1 MAASTPHSASC
12 FYTFDRAVHTVTL
25 GEPPQPDLHLP
36 EALVQDLWKTQRFD
50 HSALAT
56 YRGEPIHI
64 LHPGRL
70 NTESGP
76 DFTAAR
82 LRIGEMEWAGDVE
95 IHLSSSGWQAHRH
108 DRDDRYSSVVLHVVL
123 HADLHTGCL
132 HRADGTTLPEL
143 VLYPHLETPLR
154 RLLHQFYTT
163 SRRDILC
170 AAQWNQVPEAVKNS
184 FIHQLARERLES
196 KKQELARRCGDASEL
211 ERLLQERVYAGL
223 GYANN
228 AEPMSMLARRLPLST
243 LRSYED
249 PTDLEAL
256 HFGTAGLLPTPED
269 LLESDRSTAD
279 YAVHLKER
287 FHRLNQQLER
297 RPMER
302 TLWQFF
308 RLRPANFPTL
318 RIAQASAL
326 LHPGSLLH
334 HDPLERLSEAFIQP
348 RPKRALRALFNVRLP
363 DFWHTHL
370 HLHKTTKPY
379 NPAIGKSRTD
389 TLLVNAAAPVMLQYA
404 RQKGRPALEQAV
416 LDLLQ
421 NLPGPTDRITRRFK
435 KLGSPARDA
444 LTAQGQHQLYRTR
457 CKEARCLTC
466 PIGQHLLA

>member
-1 MAASTPHSASC
+1 MIASTPHSTSC
-12 FYTFDRAVHTVTL
+12 FYTFDRAVHTIAL
-25 GEPPQPDLHLP
+25 GEPPQPNLHLP
-36 EALVQDLWKTQRFD
+36 EALVQDLWKAQRFD
-50 HSALAT
+50 HSALST
-56 YRGEPIHI
+56 YDGEQIDV

-70 NTESGP
+70 NTDSGP

-95 IHLSSSGWQAHRH
+95 IHLSSIGWEAHRH
-108 DRDDRYSSVVLHVVL
+108 DRDDRYSSVILHVAL

-132 HRADGTTLPEL
+132 RRADGTALPEL

-154 RLLHQFYTT
+154 KLLHQFYRA

-170 AAQWNQVPEAVKNS
+170 ASQWGQVPGAVKS
-184 FIHQLARERLES
+184 SLIRKLARERLES
-196 KKQELARRCGDASEL
+196 KKRELARRCRDPSSL
-211 ERLLQERVYAGL
+211 EGLLQERIYAGL

-228 AEPMSMLARRLPLST
+228 AEPMTMLARRLPLST
-243 LRSYED
+243 LRSHED
-249 PTDLEAL
+249 PVDLEAL

-326 LHPGSLLH
+326 FHPGCLLH
-334 HDPLERLSEAFIQP
+334 RNPLERLSEAFLQP
-348 RPKRALRALFNVRLP
+348 QPKRTLRALFSVSLP
-363 DFWHTHL
+363 DFWQTHL

-379 NPAIGKSRTD
+379 SPAIGKSRID

-404 RQKGRPALEQAV
+404 EQKGRSALKQAV
-416 LDLLQ
+416 LGLLQ
-421 NLPGPTDRITRRFK
+421 DLPGPTDRITRRFK